1 MESKTIL
8 IIEDDEKIAEIL
20 QINLEI
26 EGFSVLTA
34 ENGKVGFDKAVK
46 LRPDLIT
53 LDVLMP
59 EKSGWEALADLK
71 DDPRTRDIPVVM
83 ITVVQDAQKAFE
95 LGACYYISKPFR
107 FDNLLEVINDQLR
120 C

>member
-1 MESKTIL
+1 MEPKTIL
-8 IIEDDEKIAEIL
+8 IIEDDENIAEIL

-34 ENGKVGFDKAVK
+34 ENGRVGFNKAVK
-46 LRPDLIT
+46 MRPDLIT

-59 EKSGWEALADLK
+59 ERNGWEALVDLK
-71 DDPRTRDIPVVM
+71 QDPRTRDIPVVM
-83 ITVVQDAQKAFE
+83 ITVVKDAQKAME
-95 LGACYYISKPFR
+95 LGACFFISKPFR
-107 FDNLLEVINDQLR
+107 FDELFEVISEQLG